1 MLVSIYN
8 NNGLK
13 DVLMIMLQNYPAS
26 KQVIETKSKI
36 TAIKTEDG
44 QEVVG
49 YNFFDASAILGEL
62 ENGPVTLT
70 EAQVEVLNNQLSAHG
85 FTQLLSADTEPKFVV
100 GVVKTCGPVK
110 DSDHLSVTTIDV
122 EGEEPLQ
129 IVCGAANIAADQHVV
144 VARPGAVMPDGTVI
158 WPGELR
164 GVKSEGMVCSATELG
179 MPTDGS
185 QKGILVLDEQ
195 TKAGERFVLPTH
207 A

>member
-70 EAQVEVLNNQLSAHG
+70 EAQVEVLNNQLSA
-85 FTQLLSADTEPKFVV
+85 DNNCVNP
-100 GVVKTCGPVK
+100 
-110 DSDHLSVTTIDV
+110 
-122 EGEEPLQ
+122 
-129 IVCGAANIAADQHVV
+129 
-144 VARPGAVMPDGTVI
+144 
-158 WPGELR
+158 
-164 GVKSEGMVCSATELG
+164 
-179 MPTDGS
+179 
-185 QKGILVLDEQ
+185 
-195 TKAGERFVLPTH
+195 
-207 A
+207 